1 VTDVQL
7 TFYSS
12 WASIVGLVVSLISLL
27 YVRSIK
33 TNIVKFRRRQR
44 VRQLT
49 DEILRIQDDAMP
61 LSSASRTKLL
71 ALRRNLPA
79 YAWSRFTSKG
89 KAILEVHAHID
100 SEDILALKEALNDLS
115 SYSEKA

>member
-1 VTDVQL
+1 VTDAQL
-7 TFYSS
+7 AFYSA
-12 WASIVGLVVSLISLL
+12 WASIVGLAVSLVSLL

-49 DEILRIQDDAMP
+49 DEVLRIQDDAMP

-71 ALRRNLPA
+71 ALRRNIPA
-79 YAWSRFTSKG
+79 YAWSRFTAKG
-89 KAILEVHAHID
+89 RAILEVHKHID
-100 SEDILALKEALNDLS
+100 SGDIVALREAVNDLS
-115 SYSEKA
+115 SYSEEA